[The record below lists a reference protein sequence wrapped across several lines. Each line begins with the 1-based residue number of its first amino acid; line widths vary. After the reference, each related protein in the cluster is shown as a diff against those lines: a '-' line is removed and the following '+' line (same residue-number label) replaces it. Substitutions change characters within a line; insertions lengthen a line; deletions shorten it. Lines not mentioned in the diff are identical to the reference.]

1 MNLSKDPSRQAM
13 TFSSMNLHTGN
24 PLIDSLLAMAMNP
37 MGLMSSPGRGQ
48 SVLDAQNIRMRS
60 RDQMELMR
68 FGLGTSLLGQHLG
81 GAGGLNMD
89 GFLGQFMSPILG
101 MPGGIMDNP
110 MLQSINGGNP
120 IKAIMGMK
128 ANNTG
133 MTMGMG
139 FGRVTDA
146 DNASVKA
153 AFNEFQ
159 RTLFKTR
166 TITGQDMDALIN
178 KVSQDTLPGLSDSSK
193 QTFNQFIK
201 KGKDGKDFFDFKA
214 YQAQG
219 SGLDIL
225 KQNVRD
231 RSNALSQSL
240 SGTDLSGTG
249 IDANNIDIAKF
260 EKLKKDTENFTKKIG
275 NVMTDSALEAL
286 KKADEKTSQLR
297 TKQSEILK
305 AIDELSQG
313 DKTIGEFRN
322 QIGQQVSTGINAQ
335 TMRGYSIDQFTK
347 AWDMS
352 KDLGLSSLS
361 WEDRNN
367 KSMTLAEKMAKSAAG
382 FARNAGGAL
391 RAVSDLTGAETAQGA
406 MEDLNSLLGN
416 SKANLGSE
424 QGAVEVENLVRRFKA
439 SARTAGVGIDA
450 VMTILNEV
458 KALSSAHP
466 QLQYSGGISAM
477 ETSIK
482 SLNTTTA
489 LTAAMGSD
497 WVRTMGG
504 SAEVSRQVTDTLTR
518 NKLEPV
524 VQKSKGLVGHIA
536 NSGIS
541 DAKKKLAIDLIEKFD
556 QGSIGGKKHNF
567 SNEAWSQL
575 YDQLSSIT
583 GDSAGILH
591 RSALSVTTQ
600 QAGQIY
606 ADKNLGR
613 DFDQAAVTAT
623 GREFELAVS
632 LAVNADGRQVIRNG
646 KVLTP
651 EERKKALYED
661 IANRG
666 KTGEQMSEI
675 LSRYQ
680 LANNGRL
687 NRFIGDKHFMT
698 NLNMYSMQQQKGY
711 QEQLAIA
718 KSVTENYALQEAEM
732 GKKYAQ
738 LNQPF
743 NQTLVQG
750 FLNGDFGEGKQ
761 SLLDAITDG
770 PSRTRVKEMLDAVQF
785 NQQNK
790 TSESFRAAMLQTMGG
805 LENLSEE
812 DVRKNLT
819 LQGRG
824 NEADAI
830 IAQRKLLLDKNGMS
844 QFEAVANQ
852 LTIGQLFSTNAENYS
867 ASEAAKLGISLEDVQ
882 QAQAFANGTGIIDSA
897 TKRDHAN
904 SRFNDIR
911 GVIPMKNALIQTA
924 SLTYEDVRKDTVN
937 LATDKLQA
945 NMQGLSDLELKNDVS
960 QESKD
965 AAKKRLGEE
974 LKLYHDAGYLSLKD
988 KNGGLTL
995 DNIDWKASKEGIGRF
1010 LEDMSSTQLSEGLK
1024 SKLTKGIGSIGSLS
1038 ADEQKELLK
1047 YGGARRKEDGSII
1060 LDQKGLEALRKK
1072 QLAFNEAE
1080 TAPGQVIKRAS
1091 DILGEASTKK
1101 ETDLQ
1106 GAQKKLDQ
1114 QIFEDIKTA
1123 LGTGSTEI
1131 VRGLDRVA
1139 AILKAAIN

>member
-1 MNLSKDPSRQAM
+1 MYLPKDPSRQSM

-24 PLIDSLLAMAMNP
+24 PMIDSLLAMAMNP
-37 MGLMSSPGRGQ
+37 MGLMASPGRGQ

-89 GFLGQFMSPILG
+89 GFLGAFAAPILG

-159 RTLFKTR
+159 RALFKTR
-166 TITGQDMDALIN
+166 TITGQDMDSLISR
-178 KVSQDTLPGLSDSSK
+178 VSQDTIPGLSDATK
-193 QTFNQFIK
+193 QAFGSYIK
-201 KGKDGKDFFDFKA
+201 KGKDGKDFFDFRA

-219 SGLDIL
+219 SGLDLL
-225 KQNVRD
+225 KQTVGARQ
-231 RSNALSQSL
+231 SALSGEL
-240 SGTDLSGTG
+240 RGTDLSGTG
-249 IDANNIDIAKF
+249 LDANNIDLAKY
-260 EKLKKDTENFTKKIG
+260 EKLKKDTENFTKKISDT
-275 NVMTDSALEAL
+275 MTDAALEAL
-286 KKADEKTSQLR
+286 KKADDK
-297 TKQSEILK
+297 TKQLK
-305 AIDELSQG
+305 TKQTELLQAIDEVSQA

-322 QIGQQVSTGINAQ
+322 QIGQQVSTGINSQ

-361 WEDRNN
+361 WADRNN
-367 KSMTLAEKMAKSAAG
+367 KNMTLSEKMAKSAAG

-391 RAVSDLTGAETAQGA
+391 RAVSDLTGADTAQGA

-416 SKANLGSE
+416 SKANLGTE
-424 QGAVEVENLVRRFKA
+424 QGSVEIENLVRRFKA

-458 KALSSAHP
+458 KALSAAHP
-466 QLQYSGGISAM
+466 QLQYSGGIGAM

-541 DAKKKLAIDLIEKFD
+541 DAKKKAAIDLIEKFD

-575 YDQLSSIT
+575 YEQLGAIT

-591 RSALSVTTQ
+591 QSALNASMQ

-623 GREFELAVS
+623 GREFDLAVS
-632 LAVNADGRQVIRNG
+632 LAVREDGRKVLRNG
-646 KVLTP
+646 RILTP

-675 LSRYQ
+675 LARYQ
-680 LANNGRL
+680 LTNGRL
-687 NRFIGDKHFMT
+687 NKFIGDKHFMT
-698 NLNMYSMQQQKGY
+698 NFNMYTMQQQKGY

-718 KSVTENYALQEAEM
+718 KSVTENYAIQEAEM

-750 FLNGDFGEGKQ
+750 FLNGDFGDGAQ
-761 SLLDAITDG
+761 SLIDAITDA
-770 PSRTRVKEMLDAVQF
+770 PSKTRVKEMLDAVQF

-805 LENLSEE
+805 AEGLDEAQ
-812 DVRKNLT
+812 VRKNLE

-824 NEADAI
+824 AEADKI
-830 IAQRKLLLDKNGMS
+830 LAQRKGLLDKAGMS
-844 QFEAVANQ
+844 HFESVANQ
-852 LTIGQLFSTNAENYS
+852 LTIGQLFSTNSENYA

-882 QAQAFANGTGIIDSA
+882 RAQGFANSTGIIDA
-897 TKRDHAN
+897 TTKKEHAN
-904 SRFNDIR
+904 SRFGNIK

-924 SLTYEDVRKDTVN
+924 SLTYEDVRRDTVN
-937 LATDKLQA
+937 LATDKLKA
-945 NMQGLSDLELKNDVS
+945 NMQGLSDLDDKAGVS
-960 QESKD
+960 AEAKA
-965 AAKKRLGEE
+965 AAKQRLGDE
-974 LKLYHDAGYLSLKD
+974 LKLYYDAGYLSLKD
-988 KNGGLTL
+988 KNAGLSL
-995 DNIDWKASKEGIGRF
+995 DNIDWKSSKEGIGRF
-1010 LEDMSSTQLSEGLK
+1010 LEDMSSTQLSDSLK
-1024 SKLTKGIGSIGSLS
+1024 SKLTKGIGNISTLS

-1047 YGGARRKEDGSII
+1047 YGGARRKADGSIE
-1060 LDQKGLEALRKK
+1060 LDAAGLDTLRKK
-1072 QLAFNEAE
+1072 QLAFSEAE
-1080 TAPGQVIKRAS
+1080 SAPGQALKRAS

-1106 GAQKKLDQ
+1106 TAKTKLDQ
-1114 QIFEDIKTA
+1114 QVFEDIKVA
-1123 LGTGSTEI
+1123 LGAGSSEI

-1139 AILKAAIN
+1139 AILKAALNN